1 MGNHSLLRG
10 DFLTQVTNPSL
21 RHCRQILYHLSHGS
35 SLMTLFPSKVTFTGY
50 GMGLPA
56 DLEKQSSTR
65 SPAPYTQALA
75 VVCLGGWG
83 RNPAGSVSR
92 VSAWF
97 KQKPEGRQ
105 EVNLYNGKL
114 LWTGPARFTQT
125 HFLPEQTTQV
135 SPSSVQSV
143 SRVRLISC
151 FPASLQ
157 VKCGQ
162 VTPPTGGISLACR
175 NF

>member
-114 LWTGPARFTQT
+114 LWQDQLGSPKPTS
-125 HFLPEQTTQV
+125 FLSKQLKCLPVQFSRSAV
-135 SPSSVQSV
+135 SDS
-143 SRVRLISC
+143 SRVS
-151 FPASLQ
+151 Q
-157 VKCGQ
+157 
-162 VTPPTGGISLACR
+162 PP
-175 NF
+175 FK